1 MRAVISWVSERRAS
15 VDGDNDDSVEL
26 GDVGGEAYRDMGA
39 ELAFVEAGILLWH
52 EILSNYRV

>member
-1 MRAVISWVSERRAS
+1 VISWVSERRAS

-52 EILSNYRV
+52 EILSNFRV